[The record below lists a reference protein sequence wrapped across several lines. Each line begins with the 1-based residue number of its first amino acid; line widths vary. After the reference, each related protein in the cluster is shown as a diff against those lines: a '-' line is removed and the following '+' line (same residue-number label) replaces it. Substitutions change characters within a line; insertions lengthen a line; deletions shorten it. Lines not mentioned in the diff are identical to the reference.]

1 MTECKKVAQQEL
13 VSCMQT
19 LSVPELCHR
28 GGNLCASLSLS
39 VLICLL
45 FVAVV
50 QIKKENIFSSRGK
63 REERLIHGEVIN

>member
-28 GGNLCASLSLS
+28 GGGNLCASLSLS
-39 VLICLL
+39 GFNL
-45 FVAVV
+45 
-50 QIKKENIFSSRGK
+50 SSFCCCCSD
-63 REERLIHGEVIN
+63 

>member
-28 GGNLCASLSLS
+28 GG
-39 VLICLL
+39 VTY
-45 FVAVV
+45 V
-50 QIKKENIFSSRGK
+50 
-63 REERLIHGEVIN
+63 HP